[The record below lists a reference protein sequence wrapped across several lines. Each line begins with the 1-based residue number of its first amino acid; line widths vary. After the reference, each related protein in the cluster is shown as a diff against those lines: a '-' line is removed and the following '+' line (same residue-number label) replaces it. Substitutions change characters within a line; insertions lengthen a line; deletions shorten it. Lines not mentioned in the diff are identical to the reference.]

1 MASRPVFVPS
11 VNGGLVIEHAVEF
24 QWFPGFAVAQK
35 QRSVASLHRSA
46 TEQLGLDK
54 VLEVSTKSM
63 DPFGTRLSAFNLSV
77 RIDAEPSPVLLE
89 AAYQGSKVFESQ
101 DPLTHLYRWNDG
113 REVKRFMRAYSK
125 DRLVRFEFCGYSW
138 PLEPRT
144 AFYDWLYL
152 NSLRE
157 LTDQDDDVNRVL
169 HHFDAFTDI
178 EFNPDKSFNCQAR
191 SCALYVALE
200 KSGDLALAL
209 TNPDTF
215 IELLTTHGYG
225 VEPSQN
231 RLL

>member
-1 MASRPVFVPS
+1 MASRPVFVPC
-11 VNGGLVIEHAVEF
+11 VDGGLVIEHAVEF

-46 TEQLGLDK
+46 TEQLGLGK

-63 DPFGTRLSAFNLSV
+63 DPFGVRLSAFNLSV
-77 RIDAEPSPVLLE
+77 RMDRGLSPALLE
-89 AAYQGSKVFESQ
+89 AAYQGSKVFESHG
-101 DPLTHLYRWNDG
+101 PLTHLYRWNDG

-125 DRLVRFEFCGYSW
+125 ERLVRFEFCGYSW

-157 LTDQDDDVNRVL
+157 LADQDDEINRVL
-169 HHFDAFTDI
+169 RRFDAFTDI

-200 KSGDLALAL
+200 EGGDLARAL
-209 TNPDTF
+209 TDPVTF
-215 IELLTTHGYG
+215 IELLTAHGYG
-225 VEPSQN
+225 VEPGENQ
-231 RLL
+231 LL